1 MDKVSSA
8 LFFARPNEKQINRD
22 YAATVLK
29 TRHPKST
36 KAVIEP
42 ANDIKDPR

>member
-8 LFFARPNEKQINRD
+8 LFARPNEKQINRD

-36 KAVIEP
+36 KAVIKP